1 MALFPDKDQKNSRL
15 HGQLYVLV
23 AALMWSSGGFFAKAP
38 AFDAWDVNTRGIL
51 LAFWRALFAGL
62 ILLPFIRQRRWS
74 WMLIPMVTSFTLMN
88 VTFLSSMSLSEAS
101 VAIWLQNT
109 APVWVFLGGV
119 IWLRERVQLRDGLML
134 AFCLTGVGVIL
145 AFELRGERPLGVWFG
160 LASGVCYAGVV
171 LALRGLKDYDAFW
184 LVSLNQF
191 ATALV
196 LAPVV
201 LSAEV
206 QVTGTQILMLA
217 AFGVFQMGIPYVL
230 FSRGLRSLPG
240 HEASCITL
248 LEPVLLPLWVFLAWG
263 QAANYQAPTKW
274 TLWGAAL
281 ILVGL
286 LVRYLRVGHLKS
298 APDS

>member
-1 MALFPDKDQKNSRL
+1 MALFPDKDQKSSRL

-263 QAANYQAPTKW
+263 QAVNYQAPTKW

-286 LVRYLRVGHLKS
+286 LVRYLRVGRQF
-298 APDS
+298 

>member
-1 MALFPDKDQKNSRL
+1 MALFPDKDQKISRL

-248 LEPVLLPLWVFLAWG
+248 LEPFLLPLWVFLAWG
-263 QAANYQAPTKW
+263 QAVNYQAPTKW

>member
-1 MALFPDKDQKNSRL
+1 MALFPEKDEKNSRL

-38 AFDAWDVNTRGIL
+38 VFDAWDVNTRGIL

-74 WMLIPMVTSFTLMN
+74 WMMIPMVISFTLMN

-119 IWLRERVQLRDGLML
+119 VWLRERVQLRDGLML

-160 LASGVCYAGVV
+160 LASGFCYAGVV
-171 LALRGLKDYDAFW
+171 LTLRGLKDDDTFW

-196 LAPVV
+196 LLPVV
-201 LSAEV
+201 LSAGV
-206 QVTGTQILMLA
+206 QTTAAQILMLA

-230 FSRGLRSLPG
+230 FSRGLRRLPG
-240 HEASCITL
+240 HEAACITL

-263 QAANYQAPTKW
+263 KAANYEAPAGW

-286 LVRYLRVGHLKS
+286 LVRYLRVGYSKR

>member
-1 MALFPDKDQKNSRL
+1 MALFPDKDQKISRL

-206 QVTGTQILMLA
+206 QPTGTQILMLA

-263 QAANYQAPTKW
+263 QAVNYQAPSKW

-286 LVRYLRVGHLKS
+286 LVRYLRVGHLRAS
-298 APDS
+298 SDS

>member
-1 MALFPDKDQKNSRL
+1 MALFPDKDQKISRL

-38 AFDAWDVNTRGIL
+38 VFDAWDVNTRGIL

-201 LSAEV
+201 LSEEV

-263 QAANYQAPTKW
+263 QAVNYQAPTKW

-286 LVRYLRVGHLKS
+286 LVRYLRVGRQF
-298 APDS
+298 